1 MRLDWRVLGSA
12 TASFL
17 AIGYL
22 LCVGYDLLFGAQMY
36 RAWVDL
42 LPGFHWLSWESFLL
56 GLAETAGYGI
66 FIGLVFAP
74 LYNFFL
80 VRVWKHED
88 VSAIAASRSGARP

>member
-12 TASFL
+12 MAGFL
-17 AIGYL
+17 AISYL
-22 LCVGYDLLFGAQMY
+22 LCVGFDLLLRAQMY

-42 LPGFHWLSWESFLL
+42 LPGFAWISWGSFLL
-56 GLAETAGYGI
+56 GLGETVVYGI

-80 VRVWKHED
+80 VKVWKH
-88 VSAIAASRSGARP
+88 

>member
-17 AIGYL
+17 AISYV
-22 LCVGYDLLFGAQMY
+22 LCVSYDLVLGAQMY

-42 LPGFHWLSWESFLL
+42 LPGFHWISWGSFLL
-56 GLAETAGYGI
+56 GLLETIGYGV
-66 FIGLVFAP
+66 FVGLVFAP

-80 VRVWKHED
+80 VKVWKH
-88 VSAIAASRSGARP
+88 

>member
-17 AIGYL
+17 AIGYV
-22 LCVGYDLLFGAQMY
+22 LCVAYDLVFGAQMY

-42 LPGFHWLSWESFLL
+42 LPGFHWISWGSFLL
-56 GLAETAGYGI
+56 GLVETVGYGI
-66 FIGLVFAP
+66 FFGLVFAP

-80 VRVWKHED
+80 VKGWKHED
-88 VSAIAASRSGARP
+88 QPDMAASRAGP